1 MQMCVWFRRPTG
13 ITIYMWMSKWLFLD
27 ITPNVC
33 FLPQF
38 LSERPPDDDDDNDKR
53 ISLCHV
59 SQQELT

>member
-1 MQMCVWFRRPTG
+1 MQMCVWFRRQTG
-13 ITIYMWMSKWLFLD
+13 ITIHMRMSKWLFLD

-38 LSERPPDDDDDNDKR
+38 LSERPPDDDNDKR